1 MKQAAL
7 AVAGLIA
14 LTLATFAP
22 IVSHG
27 FVNWDDQS
35 QLYQNSDFNPPT
47 AAKIAKYWRQP
58 HMNLYLPVTYSA
70 WGLIASIAQ
79 RDAPGPDGEK
89 LDARYFHA
97 ANLLAHVCSVLLVFA
112 VFRALDLPLLSA
124 VLGAAL
130 FAVHPVMVEPVAWA
144 SSLYT
149 VLSGMFSLAAIW
161 QAVLALRAAKRK
173 WLHAALATIAFG
185 LAMLA
190 KPSAV
195 VVPIIVLVLAV
206 LLVRCDWRR
215 AWTMPAAWVVLA
227 IPIMIIANRAQPA
240 EFVADVPL
248 WQRPIIAGDAITFY
262 LGKVIVPLRLAADYG
277 RFPQRVMS
285 NGFVYLSALVPIAL
299 LALAWRMRATRPWL
313 LASLL
318 VFIAAMGTYLG
329 FKKFDFQY
337 YSTVADRYLYLSML
351 GVALAIAFAARNR
364 AAIVVISVIVFMFA
378 IRSFIQT
385 SVWRDTSSLFEH
397 TLRVNAHSV
406 VAHNTLGYLAAR
418 HNDRATAAMHYR
430 AALATRPQDN
440 TAHFNLG
447 NLLLAQGQFEEAIA
461 HYRVAAETARGE
473 RRAAIEINLGTAL
486 VNLGRF
492 DEAEAA
498 YLDALAADPDSK
510 LAQQNLARLRQKR

>member
-1 MKQAAL
+1 MP
-7 AVAGLIA
+7 AG
-14 LTLATFAP
+14 
-22 IVSHG
+22 
-27 FVNWDDQS
+27 
-35 QLYQNSDFNPPT
+35 
-47 AAKIAKYWRQP
+47 
-58 HMNLYLPVTYSA
+58 
-70 WGLIASIAQ
+70 
-79 RDAPGPDGEK
+79 
-89 LDARYFHA
+89 
-97 ANLLAHVCSVLLVFA
+97 
-112 VFRALDLPLLSA
+112 
-124 VLGAAL
+124 LGAAV

-161 QAVLALRAAKRK
+161 QALFVLKAAKRR
-173 WLHAALATIAFG
+173 WLHVMLATIAFV

-195 VVPIIVLVLAV
+195 VVPILVLLLDV
-206 LLVRCDWRR
+206 LLVRREWRR
-215 AWTMPAAWVVLA
+215 AWIMPAAWLVLA
-227 IPIMIIANRAQPA
+227 IPIMVIANRAQPA

-248 WQRPIIAGDAITFY
+248 WQRPIIAGDAVTFY
-262 LGKVIVPLRLAADYG
+262 LGRVLVPLRLAADYG
-277 RFPQRVMS
+277 RFPQKVMS
-285 NGFVYLSALVPIAL
+285 SAVVYLSALVPIVL
-299 LALAWRMRATRPWL
+299 LAWVWRGGRSRPWL
-313 LASLL
+313 LAALL

-351 GVALAIAFAARNR
+351 GVAMAIAFAARNR
-364 AAIVVISVIVFMFA
+364 AAMVVIGAIVFVFA

-385 SVWRDTSSLFEH
+385 SVWRDTNALFEH
-397 TLRVNAHSV
+397 TLRVNPGSV

-418 HNDRATAAMHYR
+418 HDDRATAAMHYR

-447 NLLLAQGQFEEAIA
+447 NLLLAQGQFEAAIA
-461 HYRVAAETARGE
+461 HYRVAAESARGE
-473 RRAAIEINLGTAL
+473 RRAAIETNLGTAL

-498 YLDALAADPDSK
+498 YLDALAADPDSQ